1 MKYSELETP
10 RLVLRGWRESDLEDL
25 FAYCSNPEVGPAA
38 GWQPHADKSVSR
50 GVLHQFMDSGEVWA
64 VVDRRSRRVI
74 GSIGLHEEKR
84 RDNANCRMLGYALGK
99 DHWGKGLMTEAAQAV
114 LRYAFETLCLEMV
127 TVYHYPFNSRSSRV
141 IEKCGFHYEGTLR
154 RGTTRF
160 DGQVLDNVC
169 YSLLR
174 EEYEAMHADEA
185 AHR

>member
-1 MKYSELETP
+1 
-10 RLVLRGWRESDLEDL
+10 
-25 FAYCSNPEVGPAA
+25 
-38 GWQPHADKSVSR
+38 
-50 GVLHQFMDSGEVWA
+50 
-64 VVDRRSRRVI
+64 
-74 GSIGLHEEKR
+74 
-84 RDNANCRMLGYALGK
+84 
-99 DHWGKGLMTEAAQAV
+99 MTEAAQAV

-127 TVYHYPFNSRSSRV
+127 TVYHYPSNSRSSRV

>member
-25 FAYCSNPEVGPAA
+25 FAYCSEPEVGPAA
-38 GWQPHADKSVSR
+38 GWQPHADKTVSR
-50 GVLHQFMDSGEVWA
+50 GVLRQFMEAGEVWA
-64 VVDRRSRRVI
+64 I
-74 GSIGLHEEKR
+74 
-84 RDNANCRMLGYALGK
+84 GYALGK
-99 DHWGKGLMTEAAQAV
+99 EHWGKGLMTEAVRAV

-127 TVYHYPFNSRSSRV
+127 TVYHYPFNHRSSRV

-174 EEYEAMHADEA
+174 EEYEALCAKEA
-185 AHR
+185 ARQ

>member
-25 FAYCSNPEVGPAA
+25 FAYFSNPEVGPDA

-127 TVYHYPFNSRSSRV
+127 TVYHYPSNSRSSRV